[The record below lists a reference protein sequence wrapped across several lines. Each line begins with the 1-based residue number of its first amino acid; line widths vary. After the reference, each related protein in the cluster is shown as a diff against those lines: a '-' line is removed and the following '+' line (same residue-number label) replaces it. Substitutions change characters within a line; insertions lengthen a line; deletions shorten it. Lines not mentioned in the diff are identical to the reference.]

1 MINKRYIVVKDDV
14 IQKDYEASYPLEYFK
29 LTVKQLGIEY
39 TDIIEIPH
47 TVNSG
52 IVGRNIN
59 EFDNNWNLIQTGT
72 EVESSKDD
80 GPNYIGRYV
89 YNKQNSRE
97 GIVNDSIYLKEG
109 YTPEPPPRED
119 ILYRY
124 TDEGWVPDHDDLLQ
138 KAIEKNLSTYVTICN
153 TTDAEINKYNKRQ
166 QLDILFP
173 EDELDYENAL
183 QQYKEATIQYKTM
196 KTALLNMSDEE
207 LLQYYLSEE

>member
-1 MINKRYIVVKDDV
+1 MKGKGYIVENGYVISEHICQPNPEVPGEFLAPSNYVEINKVPECGQDEIVFYDSVTKKCHVVSNYLGKD
-14 IQKDYEASYPLEYFK
+14 I
-29 LTVKQLGIEY
+29 
-39 TDIIEIPH
+39 
-47 TVNSG
+47 
-52 IVGRNIN
+52 
-59 EFDNNWNLIQTGT
+59 
-72 EVESSKDD
+72 
-80 GPNYIGRYV
+80 
-89 YNKQNSRE
+89 YNKQNSRIRKINTTIE
-97 GIVNDSIYLKEG
+97 LEDG
-109 YTPEPPPRED
+109 YTDNIPPDGD
-119 ILYRY
+119 IIYHY
-124 TDEGWVPDHDDLLQ
+124 TDTGWIVDHDDLLQ